1 MQWEMTAVML
11 VLRGVEV
18 QNDTLFLLI
27 YINTWMESKIWNLLN
42 YHLLLLEISYWT
54 ELLCVKRGLDISLGM
69 VELYEPWPDTL
80 TLR

>member
-1 MQWEMTAVML
+1 
-11 VLRGVEV
+11 
-18 QNDTLFLLI
+18 
-27 YINTWMESKIWNLLN
+27 MESKIWNLLN
-42 YHLLLLEISYWT
+42 YHLLLPEISYRT